1 MHRKIVLIAHIDDP
15 LSGGGRCI
23 INQCRALGE
32 SRIKAVILFKGG
44 DLSRMLQQ
52 EGLNTYVFPQ
62 LMQNPIQ
69 WFKFLWFFVSNFD
82 RDKHYVHTHTE
93 RTSALLNP
101 LLRIVGYKVITT
113 IHRSLLTGSPWGS
126 GLKSKAYL
134 YIENCILKYFTNM
147 IVPVSGALK
156 DELIEIVVSAQKP

>member
-1 MHRKIVLIAHIDDP
+1 MSRF
-15 LSGGGRCI
+15 R
-23 INQCRALGE
+23 E

-52 EGLNTYVFPQ
+52 EGLNTYVFTV
-62 LMQNPIQ
+62 NAKPIQ

-113 IHRSLLTGSPWGS
+113 IHRSLLTGSPWKWVKEQS
-126 GLKSKAYL
+126 LFIYR
-134 YIENCILKYFTNM
+134 
-147 IVPVSGALK
+147 
-156 DELIEIVVSAQKP
+156 ELHFKIFH